1 MYNKELY
8 DKIISAS
15 CTFEELEAFVT
26 DIESIKKDELE
37 DKIKQLKAKG
47 FKQLK

>member
-26 DIESIKKDELE
+26 DIDKKEFDVDNAFEKYYNCE
-37 DKIKQLKAKG
+37 
-47 FKQLK
+47 